1 MVNIS
6 FGEVLKDLGPGAM
19 MRYDMLGIL
28 EARLPTETSEETW
41 GVEMRKLLDNEGKL
55 ETIDFGRKFGCAY
68 RKITLFF

>member
-28 EARLPTETSEETW
+28 EARLPTETSEET
-41 GVEMRKLLDNEGKL
+41 
-55 ETIDFGRKFGCAY
+55 
-68 RKITLFF
+68 